1 MRIAGIN
8 KNDVVNGEGTC
19 VALFTQGCPH
29 HCKGCFNPETWDY
42 DGEKEVFIYDLI
54 SEIETAI
61 AANDVP
67 RNFSVLGGEPL
78 IERNLKELYL
88 LLSTIKKD
96 FPNITI
102 FLWTGYTVEE
112 LNNPLQQDILKY
124 VDVLIDGRYDENLRD
139 ISLHLRGSS
148 NQRIFRTDNNKI

>member
-8 KNDVVNGEGTC
+8 KNDVVNGEGIC
-19 VALFTQGCPH
+19 VALFTQGCPF
-29 HCKGCFNPETWDY
+29 HCKGCFNSETWDY
-42 DGEKEVFIYDLI
+42 DGGKEVSISDLI

-78 IERNLKELYL
+78 IERNLEELKI

-96 FPNITI
+96 FPHITI
-102 FLWTGYTVEE
+102 FLWTGFTIEE
-112 LNNPLQQDILKY
+112 LTSTQKEVTQY
-124 VDVLIDGRYDENLRD
+124 VDVLIDGQYNEKLRD
-139 ISLHLRGSS
+139 VSLHLRGSS
-148 NQRIFRTDNNKI
+148 NQRIFRTNNEDS

>member
-1 MRIAGIN
+1 M
-8 KNDVVNGEGTC
+8 
-19 VALFTQGCPH
+19 
-29 HCKGCFNPETWDY
+29 
-42 DGEKEVFIYDLI
+42 I

-61 AANDVP
+61 AANGVP
-67 RNFSVLGGEPL
+67 RNFSILGGEPL